1 MNSVTI
7 CGSIGEPKFRPVA
20 TKTGNREVVSFGIC
34 QVEGKDAQGNT
45 IFAWY
50 NAEYWLNEDS
60 KLKQYLVKGAK
71 ILAIGE
77 LKTEKWTNK
86 EGVAQTTVKIA
97 VRGLELVGGKQ
108 EQPNVGASP
117 VGTGAEDESGD
128 GDLPF

>member
-20 TKTGNREVVSFGIC
+20 TKAGNREVVSFGIC
-34 QVEGKDAQGNT
+34 QVEGKDANNNT
-45 IFAWY
+45 NFAWY
-50 NAEYWLNEDS
+50 NCEYWLNEDS

-71 ILAIGE
+71 VLAIGE

-86 EGVAQTTVKIA
+86 EGVAQTTIKIA

-108 EQPNVGASP
+108 EPAQQTGADQI
-117 VGTGAEDESGD
+117 GTGAEED